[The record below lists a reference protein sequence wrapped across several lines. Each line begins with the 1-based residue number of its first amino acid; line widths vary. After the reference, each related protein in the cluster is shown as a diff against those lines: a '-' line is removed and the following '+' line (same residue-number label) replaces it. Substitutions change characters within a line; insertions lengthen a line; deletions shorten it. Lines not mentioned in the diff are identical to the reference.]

1 MQFALVGRDKERT
14 ELERLVIATR
24 EGLSGAV
31 VIRGEA
37 GVGKT
42 ALLEAAVRDAPDLRH
57 LHLSGVEAESGF
69 AFAGLH
75 RLLVGQLAG
84 AAELPTPQ
92 REALDVA
99 FGRSPGPAADPFL
112 VGLATLSLLAQIA
125 TGRPTLVTVD
135 DAHWLDRESLL
146 VLGFT
151 ARRLDAEGVAMVFAA
166 RHEGMDLSPFDG
178 LASIDVEALPDEDA
192 LELLRMVVGGTV
204 DRRVADR
211 VLQAT
216 SGNPLAL
223 RDLGASLSVRQLDGS
238 EALPEPLS
246 VGRRMEDHYVA
257 VVERLPEPTRRWL
270 LLASAEPLG
279 DLAAI
284 TAAAARL
291 VLPSDAAE
299 PAERAR
305 VVALRGRVVFRH
317 PLVRSAVYGAA
328 TAVDRRTVH
337 HVLAQVITPDIDQ
350 DRHVGHLANAAA
362 GPDEVVAAELERAAE
377 RAEHRGGFAARAELL
392 HRAAT
397 LTPDPGRAAGR
408 TLAAAESAFQAGSYR
423 RSVALLEDID
433 PRHLDHCQQ
442 ARRQLVEAHSVG
454 LSGDAGA
461 SGEISMKCLRAAVL
475 ARDDDADLAQRAL
488 AMACIGAMFA
498 DRHLEGTTLE
508 EIADSARSTP
518 AGSGGAEAML
528 VAAFAG
534 LVSDGYVAAMP
545 AIDRAVGA
553 LLDPATPD
561 DIVLQRYVL
570 GVTLCTVRLDHATA
584 WALEE
589 RAVRIARATGALGQ
603 LDALLYTMSMTAT
616 VLGHLDEADDLL
628 SEGVQLHTVLARS
641 SREFDIYRHPEL
653 AAWRGGDR
661 SAIEETIRL
670 TAEAGV
676 AMGHGAVVTVAEVG
690 RMILELSCGDYD
702 AASVAASGLIAQE
715 GFSMHTRVLP
725 DLVEAA
731 SRSGRRDDAAE
742 ALELLRSRVAAA
754 RTPLGLGVLARAEAL
769 MAEGSVAEGH
779 YREAV
784 ERLGAPE
791 SRADLARAHLVYG
804 EWLRRQR
811 RRTDAR
817 DQLRMAHDRFTA
829 MGAAGFAERA
839 RIELA
844 ATGERVRSRTEE
856 SSRELTSQERQ
867 IAMLAAEGLTNAE
880 IASRLFISAP
890 TVDYHLRKVY
900 RKLDIGSRRQLRGR
914 TF

>member
-1 MQFALVGRDKERT
+1 MQFALVGRANERAD
-14 ELERLVIATR
+14 LEQLVVATR

-31 VIRGEA
+31 VVRGEA

-57 LHLSGVEAESGF
+57 LHVSGVEAESGF

-84 AAELPTPQ
+84 AAELPAPQ

-99 FGRSPGPAADPFL
+99 FGRSSGPAADPFL

-166 RHEGMDLSPFDG
+166 RQEGMDPSPFDG
-178 LASIDVEALPDEDA
+178 LASIEVVDLPDEDA

-246 VGRRMEDHYVA
+246 VGRRMEDHYVTL
-257 VVERLPEPTRRWL
+257 VEGLPEPTQRWL
-270 LLASAEPLG
+270 LLASAEPSG

-284 TAAAARL
+284 TAAAIRL
-291 VLPSDAAE
+291 ELTSDAAE

-317 PLVRSAVYGAA
+317 PLVRSAVYSAA
-328 TAVDRRTVH
+328 TAVDRRRVH
-337 HVLAQVITPDIDQ
+337 HALAQVITPDVDQ

-392 HRAAT
+392 HRSAT
-397 LTPDPGRAAGR
+397 LTPDPGLAAGR
-408 TLAAAESAFQAGSYR
+408 TLAAAEAAFQAGAYR
-423 RSVALLEDID
+423 RCVALLADID
-433 PRHLDHCQQ
+433 PKHLDGCQQ

-461 SGEISMKCLRAAVL
+461 SGQISMKCLRAAAL
-475 ARDDDADLAQRAL
+475 ARGGDADLAQRAL
-488 AMACIGAMFA
+488 AMACTGAMLA

-508 EIADSARSTP
+508 EIADSVRSTP

-528 VAAFAG
+528 VAAFAE
-534 LVSDGYVAAMP
+534 LVSDGYAAAIP
-545 AIDRAVGA
+545 AIERAVGA
-553 LLDPATPD
+553 LLDPATRD
-561 DIVLQRYVL
+561 DVVLHRYVP

-584 WALEE
+584 WALED
-589 RAVRIARATGALGQ
+589 RAVRIARSTGALSQ
-603 LDALLYTMSMTAT
+603 LDSLLYTMSLTAT
-616 VLGHLDEADDLL
+616 VLGHLDEAARRRHLRASAEDRLDARPDDGHPLGRL
-628 SEGVQLHTVLARS
+628 Q
-641 SREFDIYRHPEL
+641 REQPR
-653 AAWRGGDR
+653 
-661 SAIEETIRL
+661 
-670 TAEAGV
+670 
-676 AMGHGAVVTVAEVG
+676 
-690 RMILELSCGDYD
+690 
-702 AASVAASGLIAQE
+702 AQQ
-715 GFSMHTRVLP
+715 GFSN
-725 DLVEAA
+725 
-731 SRSGRRDDAAE
+731 
-742 ALELLRSRVAAA
+742 
-754 RTPLGLGVLARAEAL
+754 
-769 MAEGSVAEGH
+769 
-779 YREAV
+779 
-784 ERLGAPE
+784 
-791 SRADLARAHLVYG
+791 
-804 EWLRRQR
+804 RQ
-811 RRTDAR
+811 
-817 DQLRMAHDRFTA
+817 FN
-829 MGAAGFAERA
+829 G
-839 RIELA
+839 
-844 ATGERVRSRTEE
+844 
-856 SSRELTSQERQ
+856 
-867 IAMLAAEGLTNAE
+867 
-880 IASRLFISAP
+880 
-890 TVDYHLRKVY
+890 
-900 RKLDIGSRRQLRGR
+900 
-914 TF
+914 